1 MVLRALFRYLV
12 NNEYL
17 IEQLAN
23 SYPIRRAA
31 QLTAYIFMKGKYLGE
46 ESMEKLKNSDT
57 LYHIED
63 KLKHTGRKVSSFG
76 TSFSEELKKGLKQMN
91 EEIQRRQ
98 KR

>member
-1 MVLRALFRYLV
+1 MVLRTFFRYLV

-31 QLTAYIFMKGKYLGE
+31 QLTAYIFTKGKYIGE
-46 ESMEKLKNSDT
+46 EGMEKLKKSDT
-57 LYHIED
+57 LHQVED
-63 KLKHTGRKVSSFG
+63 KLKDTGRKLSSFG
-76 TSFSEELKKGLKQMN
+76 GSFSEELRKGLKQMN
-91 EEIQRRQ
+91 EDMQRRQ